1 MQKPH
6 DNSKVCRAAFVQD
19 STLVVVIEIAMTSWL
34 VAGMIPGV
42 DREPLKKIAPDPE
55 DLLQLLYRWRDE
67 AIKAGRE
74 ITRIAVAYETG
85 RDSFWLAR
93 WLRARGIDAHV
104 IHATSVAI
112 SREHRRAKTD
122 RIDTARRAYRPP
134 PRAAPCRRR
143 SIGFGCGVAGVVVAP
158 H

>member
-6 DNSKVCRAAFVQD
+6 DNSKVCRATFVQD
-19 STLVVVIEIAMTSWL
+19 STLVVVIEMALTSWL

-55 DLLQLLYRWRDE
+55 ELLQLLYRWRDE

-85 RDSFWLAR
+85 RDSFWFAL
-93 WLRARGIDAHV
+93 WLRARHIESHSL
-104 IHATSVAI
+104 H
-112 SREHRRAKTD
+112 
-122 RIDTARRAYRPP
+122 PP
-134 PRAAPCRRR
+134 PTPTSRACPATTPQ
-143 SIGFGCGVAGVVVAP
+143 P
-158 H
+158 

>member
-19 STLVVVIEIAMTSWL
+19 NTLVVVIEMALTSWL

-55 DLLQLLYRWRDE
+55 ELLQLLYRWRDE
-67 AIKAGRE
+67 AIKAGKE

-85 RDSFWLAR
+85 RDRFWVAPC
-93 WLRARGIDAHV
+93 LRARGIAAHDM
-104 IHATSVAI
+104 
-112 SREHRRAKTD
+112 RAPQ
-122 RIDTARRAYRPP
+122 IAL
-134 PRAAPCRRR
+134 
-143 SIGFGCGVAGVVVAP
+143 SL
-158 H
+158 